1 MKNIGLVSISFRNRT
16 AEEIIEAVKNAGLN
30 AIEWGGDVHVPHGNV
45 SRAEEIRALCEN
57 AGIFIPEYGSYYFIR
72 ESDPTLWEDVRNS
85 ARALGAPL
93 IRVWGGKKSSDS
105 LTTAEYDALVAD
117 AQRIC
122 DAAPDRTICL
132 ECHGSSIT
140 DEYHMTLQF
149 LHDVSRQNLKM
160 FWQPNQ
166 FRCFSYNID
175 ALEALLPHICSVH
188 VFSWEREKHF
198 PLAQGRNEWAEY
210 IKRLSTRGDIHYMLE
225 FMHDGR
231 IESLNETA
239 KELKEWLK

>member
-1 MKNIGLVSISFRNRT
+1 MKNIGLVSISFRNHT
-16 AEEIIEAVKNAGLN
+16 AEEIIGAVKEAGLN
-30 AIEWGGDVHVPHGNV
+30 AVEWGGDLHVPHGNV
-45 SRAEEIRALCEN
+45 SRAEEVKALCQN
-57 AGIFIPEYGSYYFIR
+57 AGISIPEYGSYYFIG
-72 ESDPTLWEDVRNS
+72 ESEPALWESVLAS
-85 ARALGAPL
+85 ARALDAPV
-93 IRVWGGKKSSDS
+93 IRIWGGKKSSDS
-105 LTTAEYDALVAD
+105 LTTAEYSALVAD

-122 DAAPDRTICL
+122 DTAPDRTLCL

-140 DEYHMTLQF
+140 DEYHMALQF

-175 ALEALLPHICSVH
+175 ALEALLPYIYSVH
-188 VFSWEREKHF
+188 VFSWAREQHF
-198 PLAQGRNEWAEY
+198 PLAQGKKEWTEY
-210 IKRLSTRGDIHYMLE
+210 LKCLSTRENIYYMLE

-239 KELKEWLK
+239 QELKEWLK

>member
-16 AEEIIEAVKNAGLN
+16 AEEIIQAVKEAGLS

-45 SRAEEIRALCEN
+45 SRAEEVKALCKN
-57 AGIFIPEYGSYYFIR
+57 ADISIPEYGSYYFIG
-72 ESDPTLWEDVRNS
+72 ESEPELWENALAS
-85 ARALGAPL
+85 ARALDTPL
-93 IRVWGGKKSSDS
+93 IRVLGGKKSSDS
-105 LTTAEYDALVAD
+105 LTIAEYDALIAD

-122 DAAPDRTICL
+122 DMAPDRTLCL

-149 LHDVSRQNLKM
+149 LQDVSRKNLKM

-166 FRCFSYNID
+166 FRCFAYNID
-175 ALEALLPHICSVH
+175 ALEALLPYIRSVH
-188 VFSWEREKHF
+188 VFSWKREQHF
-198 PLAQGRNEWAEY
+198 PLAQGKKEWAEY
-210 IKRLSTRGDIHYMLE
+210 IKRLNTKSNIHYMLE

-231 IESLNETA
+231 IESLSETA